1 MICKAGFVWAVLAAS
16 LCVVAGCGPATNPV
30 TGTVRRTDGEVIRQG
45 TVQFISDQVTASGAI
60 RDDGSY
66 RLSSAA
72 EADGAPPGTYTVVFL
87 STEVGGGYDAP
98 DEPEQQMIHSKYTN
112 ATTSPI
118 EVEVPSGGGVFD
130 FELDPP
136 E

>member
-1 MICKAGFVWAVLAAS
+1 MVYKAGFGWAVVAAA
-16 LCVVAGCGPATNPV
+16 LCVLAGCGAGTNPV
-30 TGTVRRTDGEVIRQG
+30 TGTVRRTDGEVLRQG

-60 RDDGSY
+60 REDGSY
-66 RLSSAA
+66 RLSSAG
-72 EADGAPPGTYTVVFL
+72 EADGAPPGTYAVTFL

-112 ATTSPI
+112 PTTSPI
-118 EVEVPSGGGVFD
+118 QVEVPSGGGVFD